1 MTTIRQKLP
10 RTRRQETVRESVQ
23 DLELEAAVLTA
34 VRSMFR
40 FSYRARGSSALWSDA
55 HVVWLGRNTFMHW
68 CLDDVEIDI
77 PWIVAGTQG
86 APANNVELRK
96 RVRDLAAKFFNSL
109 LSDLSSRS
117 TGSWLP
123 LP

>member
-1 MTTIRQKLP
+1 MTTTRLRQE
-10 RTRRQETVRESVQ
+10 RTRRQESVREKVQ
-23 DLELEAAVLTA
+23 DLELEAAVLNA
-34 VRSMFR
+34 LRSMFR
-40 FSYRARGSSALWSDA
+40 FTHRAKGSSALWSET

-77 PWIVAGTQG
+77 PWIVSGTNG
-86 APANNVELRK
+86 APANQAELRK
-96 RVRDLAAKFFNSL
+96 RVRDIAAEFFNRG
-109 LSDLSSRS
+109 LSDLTTRS